1 MKVLAQEDFR
11 YCTEILKSD
20 SVKLNK
26 CRNKE
31 VALRFVLMWK
41 SKPVCLEVYAV
52 LPIYC
57 SLLVFEVRK
66 LSRSVVLEPHLC
78 Y

>member
-11 YCTEILKSD
+11 YFTEILKSD

-31 VALRFVLMWK
+31 VA
-41 SKPVCLEVYAV
+41 
-52 LPIYC
+52 
-57 SLLVFEVRK
+57 K
-66 LSRSVVLEPHLC
+66 LGQREIG
-78 Y
+78 

>member
-20 SVKLNK
+20 GVKLSK

-31 VALRFVLMWK
+31 VA
-41 SKPVCLEVYAV
+41 
-52 LPIYC
+52 
-57 SLLVFEVRK
+57 K
-66 LSRSVVLEPHLC
+66 LGQREIS
-78 Y
+78 

>member
-31 VALRFVLMWK
+31 VA
-41 SKPVCLEVYAV
+41 
-52 LPIYC
+52 
-57 SLLVFEVRK
+57 K
-66 LSRSVVLEPHLC
+66 LGQREIS
-78 Y
+78 